1 MPLQTSPEQ
10 PAAVRTISRMIGEWI
25 ERMGTVWVEG
35 QIASMSIPNASR
47 TVFITLRDT
56 DADLS
61 LSVTVPRALVDRTET
76 PISKGD
82 RVIVHAKPDFY
93 VPRGTLSLR
102 ADEVRAVG
110 LGELLARI
118 ERLRQL
124 LAAEGLFAPE
134 LKRRIPFLPTKVGL
148 ITGRDSAA
156 QRDVV
161 DNARARWPSVVFRIE
176 NTPVQGPGAVTE
188 MIDAIARLDH
198 DPEVDVIVI
207 ARGGGSPEELLVF
220 SDEGLV
226 RAAAKARTPIVSAI
240 GHEQDSPLLDLVAD
254 VRASTPTDAARRVVP
269 DMADEIR
276 RVEQARARN
285 RRAVETLLDRER
297 AAIDALRARPALADP
312 VSLVDIQSERV
323 AALAARAGTTF
334 RHLLDRAG
342 DSTTHL
348 RAQLRAL
355 SPQSTL
361 ERGYAV
367 VQTRNGNVVR
377 DPGQVAPRD
386 DVRIKVAGGEFI
398 ATRS

>member
-1 MPLQTSPEQ
+1 M
-10 PAAVRTISRMIGEWI
+10 RTISRMIGEWI
-25 ERMGTVWVEG
+25 ERMGSVWVEG
-35 QIASMSIPNASR
+35 QIASMSTPNASR

-61 LSVTVPRALVDRTET
+61 LSVTVPRTLVEDAAA

-93 VPRGTLSLR
+93 VPRGSLSLR

-134 LKRRIPFLPTKVGL
+134 LKRRIPFLPTRVGL

-161 DNARARWPSVVFRIE
+161 DNARARWPSVAFRIE
-176 NTPVQGPGAVTE
+176 NTPVQGPGAVAE

-276 RVEQARARN
+276 RVDQARTRN
-285 RRAVETLLDRER
+285 RRAVDSLIERER
-297 AAIDALRARPALADP
+297 AAITALRARPALADP

-323 AALAARAGTTF
+323 AALAARASTTF

-342 DSTTHL
+342 DSTAHL

-367 VQTRNGNVVR
+367 VQTRTGNVVR

-386 DVRIKVAGGEFI
+386 DVRIKVAGGDFV